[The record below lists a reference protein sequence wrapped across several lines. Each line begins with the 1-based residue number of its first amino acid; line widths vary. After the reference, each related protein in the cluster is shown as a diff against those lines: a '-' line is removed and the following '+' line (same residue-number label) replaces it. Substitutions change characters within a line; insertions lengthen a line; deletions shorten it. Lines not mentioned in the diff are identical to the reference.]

1 MKPLLIILAMLMST
15 DSIGQ
20 TWPTRPVRLIF
31 PFAAGGSGDSLARFL
46 GAKIAA
52 DLGQPVVVENKVG
65 AGGSIGTGEV
75 VKAPADGHTLLF
87 SSTGPLTIFPAI
99 SPTPTYS
106 PDKDLVAVGQAVST
120 PAVIVVPAKSRFNSL
135 AELVAFARANPGKL
149 NFASAGNGTITHLG
163 IELLKHEAKVF
174 MTHIPYRGAAPAL
187 TDLIAGTVDL
197 MLTDVPAA
205 VGFIKGGQLKALA
218 VASLARSPVLP
229 GVPTT
234 IEAGYKSV
242 LVTTWY
248 GLMAPARTP
257 PEVLTRANASLN
269 RALLHADT
277 AAYFKAQGVDAAG
290 GTAAEFG
297 AFMRAESVKWGTLA
311 KAVGVKLD

>member
-1 MKPLLIILAMLMST
+1 MKPLLVVLAMLLSAN
-15 DSIGQ
+15 SVAQ

-46 GAKIAA
+46 GTKISA
-52 DLGQPVVVENKVG
+52 DIGQPVLVENKVG

-75 VKAPADGHTLLF
+75 VKAAADGHTLLF

-106 PDKDLVAVGQAVST
+106 PEKDLVAVGQAVST
-120 PAVIVVPAKSRFNSL
+120 PAVIVVPANSRFSNL
-135 AELVAFARANPGKL
+135 ADLVKFARANPGKL

-163 IELLKHEAKVF
+163 TELLKHEAKVF

-218 VASLARSPVLP
+218 VASTTRSPVLP
-229 GVPTT
+229 EVPTT

-257 PEVLTRANASLN
+257 PDVVARANASLN
-269 RALLHADT
+269 KALQHPES
-277 AAYFKAQGVDAAG
+277 AAFFKTQGVDATG

-297 AFMRAESVKWGTLA
+297 AFIRAESVKWGTLA
-311 KAVGVKLD
+311 RAAGVKLE

>member
-1 MKPLLIILAMLMST
+1 MKPLLIVLAMLVSAN
-15 DSIGQ
+15 SVAQ

-46 GAKIAA
+46 GAKISA
-52 DLGQPVVVENKVG
+52 DIGQPVLVENKVG

-75 VKAPADGHTLLF
+75 VKAAPDGYTFLF

-120 PAVIVVPAKSRFNSL
+120 PAVIVVPASSRFSNL
-135 AELVAFARANPGKL
+135 ADLVRFARTNPGKL

-163 IELLKHEAKVF
+163 TELLKHEAKVF

-218 VASLARSPVLP
+218 VASATRSPVLP
-229 GVPTT
+229 DVPTT

-257 PEVLTRANASLN
+257 PELVARANASLN
-269 RALLHADT
+269 KALQHPDS
-277 AAYFKAQGVDAAG
+277 AAYFKGQGVDAAG
-290 GTAAEFG
+290 GTAADFA
-297 AFMRAESVKWGTLA
+297 AFIRAESVKWGTLA
-311 KAVGVKLD
+311 KAAGVKLE

>member
-1 MKPLLIILAMLMST
+1 MKPFLIALAMLVSAN
-15 DSIGQ
+15 GVAQ
-20 TWPTRPVRLIF
+20 TWPAKPVRLIF

-46 GAKIAA
+46 GTRISA
-52 DLGQPVVVENKVG
+52 DIGQPVLVENKVG

-75 VKAPADGHTLLF
+75 VKAAADGHTLLF

-106 PDKDLVAVGQAVST
+106 PERDLVAVGQAVST
-120 PAVIVVPAKSRFNSL
+120 PAVIVVPASSRFGNL
-135 AELVAFARANPGKL
+135 VELVNFARANPGKL

-163 IELLKHEAKVF
+163 TELLKHEAKVF

-187 TDLIAGTVDL
+187 ADLIAGTVDL

-205 VGFIKGGQLKALA
+205 VGFIRGGQLKALA
-218 VASLARSPVLP
+218 VASTARSPVLP
-229 GVPTT
+229 DVPTT

-257 PEVLTRANASLN
+257 PEVVARANASLN
-269 RALLHADT
+269 KALQHPDS

-297 AFMRAESVKWGTLA
+297 AFIRAESVKWGTLA
-311 KAVGVKLD
+311 KAAGVKLE

>member
-1 MKPLLIILAMLMST
+1 MKPLLIILAMLMSAN
-15 DSIGQ
+15 SVAQ
-20 TWPTRPVRLIF
+20 TWPTRPVRLVF

-46 GAKIAA
+46 GAKMSA
-52 DLGQPVVVENKVG
+52 DLGQPVLVENKVG

-75 VKAPADGHTLLF
+75 VKAAADGHTLLF

-120 PAVIVVPAKSRFNSL
+120 PAVLVVPANSRFNNL
-135 AELVAFARANPGKL
+135 AELVKFARANPGKL

-163 IELLKHEAKVF
+163 TELLKHEAKIF

-187 TDLIAGTVDL
+187 ADLIAGTVDL

-218 VASLARSPVLP
+218 VASTTPVLP
-229 GVPTT
+229 EVPTT

-257 PEVLTRANASLN
+257 PEVVARVNASLN
-269 RALLHADT
+269 KALQDADT
-277 AAYFKAQGVDAAG
+277 AAYFKSQGVDAAG
-290 GTAAEFG
+290 GTAAQFG
-297 AFMRAESVKWGTLA
+297 AFIRAESVKWGTLA
-311 KAVGVKLD
+311 KAAGVKLE

>member
-1 MKPLLIILAMLMST
+1 MRPLLFVLAMLVSAN
-15 DSIGQ
+15 SVAQ
-20 TWPTRPVRLIF
+20 NWPSRPVRLIF

-46 GAKIAA
+46 GARISA
-52 DLGQPVVVENKVG
+52 DIGQPVLVENKVG

-75 VKAPADGHTLLF
+75 VKALADGYTLLF

-106 PDKDLVAVGQAVST
+106 PDRDLVAVGQAVST
-120 PAVIVVPAKSRFNSL
+120 PAVIVVPGNSRFNSL
-135 AELVAFARANPGKL
+135 ADLVAFARANPGKL

-163 IELLKHEAKVF
+163 TELLKHEAKVF

-218 VASLARSPVLP
+218 VASTSRSPVLP
-229 GVPTT
+229 EVPTT

-257 PEVLTRANASLN
+257 PELVARANASLN
-269 RALLHADT
+269 KALQHPES
-277 AAYFKAQGVDAAG
+277 AAYFKTQGVDAAG
-290 GTAAEFG
+290 GTAADFG
-297 AFMRAESVKWGTLA
+297 AFIRAESVKWGTLA
-311 KAVGVKLD
+311 KAAGVKLD